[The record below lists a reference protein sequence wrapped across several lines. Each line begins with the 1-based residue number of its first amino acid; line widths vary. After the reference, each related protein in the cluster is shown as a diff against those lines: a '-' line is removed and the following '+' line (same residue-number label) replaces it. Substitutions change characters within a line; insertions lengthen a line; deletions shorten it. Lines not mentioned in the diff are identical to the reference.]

1 MVGLFY
7 GDVNMKLNLPQII
20 RDAVNEWLGH
30 YDGHYGAA
38 WEDLRQ
44 RPEDVLFDAGP
55 NWDELLGV
63 YGVDL
68 YDELWKVLN
77 QTFLDVCLSIVS
89 TRLLL
94 LGDKD
99 D

>member
-1 MVGLFY
+1 
-7 GDVNMKLNLPQII
+7 MKLNLPQVMK
-20 RDAVNEWLGH
+20 DAVNEWLVHYAGH
-30 YDGHYGAA
+30 YDAA
-38 WEDLRQ
+38 LEDLKQ
-44 RPEDVLFDAGP
+44 HPGDVLFEAAPD
-55 NWDELLGV
+55 WDELLGI
-63 YGVDL
+63 YGIDL
-68 YDELWKVLN
+68 YEELWSVLN